1 MDKRTLFGFL
11 RSPTSSNCPR
21 DSQVFLA
28 LRWSRIALSFHSLNF
43 YPIGLRLCLCIS
55 RSKRAAPSRIPVAF
69 IAVRVPAPY
78 LNPEEDGTSQGLE
91 FTSESMLASAAGSC
105 LVSIATPAYVCF
117 SLLSLYRNL
126 IFQSVSSFSLAH
138 SASTKHVYPG
148 SDATRMQTDALVS
161 MLASF
166 QWGVTCVFSSSLLSP
181 LFFQFFPLLKAQE
194 D

>member
-1 MDKRTLFGFL
+1 MDKRTLFTFL
-11 RSPTSSNCPR
+11 RSPTSSKCPR
-21 DSQVFLA
+21 NSQVPLA
-28 LRWSRIALSFHSLNF
+28 LRSSRIALSFHSLNF
-43 YPIGLRLCLCIS
+43 YPIELRLCRCIS
-55 RSKRAAPSRIPVAF
+55 QSKRATPSRIPVAF

-78 LNPEEDGTSQGLE
+78 LNPEKDDTSQGLE
-91 FTSESMLASAAGSC
+91 FASEPMLASAAGSC

-126 IFQSVSSFSLAH
+126 IFQSVPSFSLAH

-166 QWGVTCVFSSSLLSP
+166 Q
-181 LFFQFFPLLKAQE
+181 
-194 D
+194 